1 MSPSQAPPLGF
12 AMVSPGVF
20 RSGFPTRHN
29 APFLQRLGLRTL
41 VHVHEPPGLVNYD
54 APLEELISKN
64 GVALVSCGVCGSVE
78 PFVTPEADEIRK
90 ALRVLL
96 DPANHPVLVHNLKG
110 DGTVSVV
117 IGCLRR

>member
-1 MSPSQAPPLGF
+1 MSQSMAPPMSF

-29 APFLQRLGLRTL
+29 APFLQRLGLRSL
-41 VHVHEPPGLVNYD
+41 VHLAEQPGLVNYD
-54 APLEELISKN
+54 GPLEAWISK
-64 GVALVSCGVCGSVE
+64 GGLRLFTCGVCGSRE
-78 PFVTPEADEIRK
+78 PFVRPEAEEIGK

-96 DPANHPVLVHNLKG
+96 DTANHPVLLHNLRG